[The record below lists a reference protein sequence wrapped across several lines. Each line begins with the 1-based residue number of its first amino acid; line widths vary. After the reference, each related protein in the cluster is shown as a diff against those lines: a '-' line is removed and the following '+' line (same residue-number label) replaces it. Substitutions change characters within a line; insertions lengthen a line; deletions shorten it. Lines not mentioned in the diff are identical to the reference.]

1 MTAQTNPVG
10 QPEELPVEDY
20 VIVKKYSNRR
30 LYDTS
35 ASRYITLEELT
46 GKIREGEEVKVV
58 DAKSGADIT
67 QATFAQIIVESRG
80 AARLLPVP
88 LLTQLIRMGDD
99 ALVEFFGQYMAWF
112 FEIYLQMRQGAQAAS
127 PLNPFSMM
135 PFAATNALTR
145 AFTSAPPP
153 PQTQPTNPPEPA
165 ATKSEPATRDEISQL
180 RREMEA
186 LKKELVKDQ
195 PKDD

>member
-1 MTAQTNPVG
+1 MTAQTNPVNRPDEPPIEN
-10 QPEELPVEDY
+10 Q

-46 GKIREGEEVKVV
+46 EKIRAGEDVKVV
-58 DAKSGADIT
+58 DAKSGTDIT

-99 ALVEFFGQYMAWF
+99 ALAEFFGQYMAWF

-135 PFAATNALTR
+135 PFAATSALSR
-145 AFTSAPPP
+145 AFTQAPNPAPPKQDP
-153 PQTQPTNPPEPA
+153 PSSGP
-165 ATKSEPATRDEISQL
+165 ATKDEISQL
-180 RREMEA
+180 RAEMEA
-186 LKKELVKDQ
+186 LKKELSKN
-195 PKDD
+195 KE

>member
-1 MTAQTNPVG
+1 MTAQPSPVDRPDEG
-10 QPEELPVEDY
+10 SENQ

-46 GKIREGEEVKVV
+46 EKIRGGEDVKVI
-58 DAKSGADIT
+58 DAKSGVDIT
-67 QATFAQIIVESRG
+67 QATLAQIIVESRG

-99 ALVEFFGQYMAWF
+99 ALAEFFSQYMAWF
-112 FEIYLQMRQGAQAAS
+112 FEIYLQMKQGAQAAS
-127 PLNPFSMM
+127 PLNPFSLM
-135 PFAATNALTR
+135 PFAATSALSR
-145 AFTSAPPP
+145 AFTSTPPP
-153 PQTQPTNPPEPA
+153 AQEEPPEP
-165 ATKSEPATRDEISQL
+165 EPATRDEISEL

-186 LKKELVKDQ
+186 LKKELIKNQ
-195 PKDD
+195 TKDD

>member
-1 MTAQTNPVG
+1 MTTQSNPVNR
-10 QPEELPVEDY
+10 PEEQVENQ

-35 ASRYITLEELT
+35 SSRYITLEELT
-46 GKIREGEEVKVV
+46 EKIRGGEEVKVV

-135 PFAATNALTR
+135 PFAATNALSR
-145 AFTSAPPP
+145 AFSSPPAPPQAVKQEP
-153 PQTQPTNPPEPA
+153 PDS
-165 ATKSEPATRDEISQL
+165 KPATRDEISQL

-186 LKKELVKDQ
+186 LKKEMVKGQANED
-195 PKDD
+195 

>member
-1 MTAQTNPVG
+1 MTAQPNPVDRPDEG
-10 QPEELPVEDY
+10 SDNQ

-46 GKIREGEEVKVV
+46 EKIRGGEEVKVI

-67 QATFAQIIVESRG
+67 QATLAQIIVESRG

-99 ALVEFFGQYMAWF
+99 ALAEFFSQYMAWF
-112 FEIYLQMRQGAQAAS
+112 FEIYLQMKQGAQAAS
-127 PLNPFSMM
+127 PLNPFSLM
-135 PFAATNALTR
+135 PFAATSALSK
-145 AFTSAPPP
+145 AFTSTPPP
-153 PQTQPTNPPEPA
+153 AKEEPPD
-165 ATKSEPATRDEISQL
+165 SEPATRDEIFQL

-186 LKKELVKDQ
+186 LKKELLKNQAKDE
-195 PKDD
+195 